1 MNTNLKSIFIIK
13 IFFLNFSRPTFRQST
28 ISVDSSVDSISR
40 RPRVLLHQSMGSS
53 HGFSMFGSVDSEQS
67 VPRTAPLATP
77 EQGEECYLLISRK
90 KFFFRNMNVIFYFL
104 DMSLMENFSF
114 DNDPMNEVFQ
124 MDTVHESTNGHNDRI
139 PTVQGKKQTNYGF
152 DENVF

>member
-1 MNTNLKSIFIIK
+1 
-13 IFFLNFSRPTFRQST
+13 
-28 ISVDSSVDSISR
+28 
-40 RPRVLLHQSMGSS
+40 
-53 HGFSMFGSVDSEQS
+53 MFGSVDSEQS

-77 EQGEECYLLISRK
+77 EQ
-90 KFFFRNMNVIFYFL
+90 

-139 PTVQGKKQTNYGF
+139 PTVQEDQSVEEDTPHFNVEITPPQTSEPEGATCLP
-152 DENVF
+152 DVVP

>member
-1 MNTNLKSIFIIK
+1 
-13 IFFLNFSRPTFRQST
+13 
-28 ISVDSSVDSISR
+28 
-40 RPRVLLHQSMGSS
+40 
-53 HGFSMFGSVDSEQS
+53 MFGSVDSEQS

-90 KFFFRNMNVIFYFL
+90 KFFFRHMNVFFFYFL

-152 DENVF
+152 DENLF

>member
-1 MNTNLKSIFIIK
+1 
-13 IFFLNFSRPTFRQST
+13 
-28 ISVDSSVDSISR
+28 
-40 RPRVLLHQSMGSS
+40 
-53 HGFSMFGSVDSEQS
+53 MFGSVDSEQS

-77 EQGEECYLLISRK
+77 EQGEESYLLISRK

-152 DENVF
+152 DENLF